1 MVEENRV
8 ETGLSG
14 EELSELKPL
23 VVAVVGPTNEG
34 KTSLLRTLT
43 NDPDFGCVNAFTG
56 TTVRAEIQKVFYRG
70 IAEILQLID
79 TPGFQTSSEI
89 MERVLESPEVAS
101 RRGEYGLAEILGAI
115 PLDDEDFRHDL
126 RAWREIERCDVVVF
140 VANVAEDPNKSL
152 LRNTLTLLQHI
163 GKPTLV
169 AYNNLGDSEQPMGSP
184 VRENFQRE
192 WDETLSRN
200 SFFLVQRYDAHRRSF
215 QDEVALFEK
224 LVALTRDSLT
234 QRVLR
239 LEIRERRAREL
250 RRLNASRTTIAEMLL
265 DVAAFQKEE
274 TGVELADWKERQKE
288 LERALRETVLKR
300 EHDAQSALLETWG
313 FKFGAL
319 DREALVV
326 DDDSQE
332 RDDFFDDDVKKSG
345 AVGVGVGAAIGGI
358 VDVASAGL
366 TFGTGLTIGAFL
378 GGLLGGGG
386 AMAYNSKYDKKRK
399 RLSSRVQKRV
409 VEALTARGVD
419 LVRKLQTRGKAM
431 EDATPATLA
440 AQPPRIELPELFKT
454 LDSFSRNPSYSKLNA
469 SKSTLG
475 FDYFDWRRIPG
486 ASLLAGEEY
495 KTRDEAIAILAE
507 LLRKAIPDAE

>member
-1 MVEENRV
+1 MIEENRV
-8 ETGLSG
+8 ETYLSG
-14 EELSELKPL
+14 EQLSELKPL

-89 MERVLESPEVAS
+89 MERVWESPEVEA
-101 RRGEYGLAEILGAI
+101 RRGEYGLAEILAAI

-126 RAWREIERCDVVVF
+126 RAWREIERCDVVIF

-152 LRNTLTLLQHI
+152 LKNTLTLLQHI

-169 AYNNLGDSEQPMGSP
+169 AYNNIGDAEQPAGSP

-234 QRVLR
+234 QRVLK
-239 LEIRERRAREL
+239 LEIQERRAREL
-250 RRLNASRTTIAEMLL
+250 RRLNDSRTAIAEMLL

-274 TGVELADWKERQKE
+274 TGVELDEWKERQKE
-288 LERALRETVLKR
+288 LERTLRETVLKR
-300 EHDAQSALLETWG
+300 EHEAQSALLETWG

-332 RDDFFDDDVKKSG
+332 RDDVFGDDVKKSG
-345 AVGVGVGAAIGGI
+345 AVGAGIGAAIGGI

-378 GGLLGGGG
+378 GGLIGGGG
-386 AMAYNSKYDKKRK
+386 VMAYNSKYDKKRK
-399 RLSSRVQKRV
+399 RLSSRVQKQV

-419 LVRKLQTRGKAM
+419 LVRKLQTRGQAM

-440 AQPPRIELPELFKT
+440 AQPPQIELPDLFKT
-454 LDSFSRNPSYSKLNA
+454 LDSFSRNPSYSKLNEGG
-469 SKSTLG
+469 STLG
-475 FDYFDWRRIPG
+475 LDSFDWRRIPG
-486 ASLLAGEEY
+486 ASFLTGEEY
-495 KTRDEAIAILAE
+495 KTRDEAIAILSE
-507 LLRKAIPDAE
+507 QLRKAIPDAE